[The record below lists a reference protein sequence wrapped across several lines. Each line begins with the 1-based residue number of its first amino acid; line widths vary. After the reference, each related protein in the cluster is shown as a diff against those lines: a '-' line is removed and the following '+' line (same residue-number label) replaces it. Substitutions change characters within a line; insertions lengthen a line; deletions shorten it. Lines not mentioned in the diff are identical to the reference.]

1 MTHDFDLFNLTFFRF
16 GEYLAGFDV
25 FFWGC
30 GFHL

>member
-1 MTHDFDLFNLTFFRF
+1 MTHDFDLFNFTFLGF

-25 FFWGC
+25 FSGC